1 MRGRDTY
8 QQHHSALVCW
18 QCDSVIPRKIRKEFK
33 KHATSHRQKPRWYIG
48 WQNFCVLAGLLL
60 LLLLFSPDRI
70 HINNS
75 TIQNLVQPGCPAEEK
90 INICQVLKCI
100 VIKQTRGW
108 ILPNVLWS
116 LCHSQLFLPI
126 RFSPVAVISCACSRL
141 LSSHLDMKI
150 AITELGATK
159 KNSAL
164 VCVPAVCGNT
174 EYSFINTAHDSG
186 CCLQNRNQKSW
197 NCHQNYASRTC
208 FKGLLQK

>member
-159 KNSAL
+159 KKL
-164 VCVPAVCGNT
+164 
-174 EYSFINTAHDSG
+174 SFSMCPRSVWQHWIQLYKHSPWLRMLFA
-186 CCLQNRNQKSW
+186 KSESKELKLPSKL
-197 NCHQNYASRTC
+197 CQSDL
-208 FKGLLQK
+208 F